1 MENKVELVGYYG
13 GDETIALAAWTS
25 TSRNL
30 TLEKKERI
38 PKMINDLWTNGHKTP
53 FERGIVH
60 FLVNCDIASHIHL
73 IKHRHA
79 GTNGESARYKELKE
93 DKFYL
98 PKDWRGI
105 EASEDIFF
113 DGERVVVKGE
123 EWLDILINATECMN
137 NLYHLALKDI
147 EAKISRKRAKESA
160 RYFKMYN
167 SQIETDV
174 IMNMSCFANFLS
186 LRKKPNAQ
194 DEIHEI
200 AKKMLE
206 LVKNIEGNPFEHTIK
221 AFGYGE
227 QFPMTSKALNL

>member
-30 TLEKKERI
+30 TQEKKDRI
-38 PKMINDLWTNGHKTP
+38 PKMINDLWINGHKTP

-93 DKFYL
+93 DKFYIPL
-98 PKDWRGI
+98 DWQNI
-105 EASEDIFF
+105 EASEDVFF
-113 DGERVVVKGE
+113 DTERVVEAGE
-123 EWLDILINATECMN
+123 LWIDILENATKCTN
-137 NLYHLALKDI
+137 DLYHLALKDI
-147 EAKISRKRAKESA
+147 ETKISRKRAKESA

-167 SQIETDV
+167 SQIETDI

-186 LRKKPNAQ
+186 LRMKSTAQ
-194 DEIHEI
+194 DEIHWI
-200 AKKMLE
+200 ASEMLK
-206 LVKNIEGNPFEHTIK
+206 LVKEIPGNPFEHTIK
-221 AFGYGE
+221 AFE
-227 QFPMTSKALNL
+227 LKNNDK